1 MSQQMYGPPPRTGAP
16 VPPHAL
22 PPRNGLGT
30 AALILGIIGV
40 VMGVIPFMFWLG
52 GILGIIALILGLSGR
67 GKAKRGEATNKG
79 TATAGAV
86 LGPVAVVLSVV
97 MGVVTFM
104 AVDDAVNEINK
115 SVSETGEKGATG
127 KNGGGGGGKEKAG
140 DDGAA
145 DSGAAGGET
154 YAAGDTVVYDDGVQ
168 VTVSRHTAYAPG
180 EFAIGHKKGNKAYK
194 VTVTVVNK
202 GKEKFDTALLTVDAR
217 AGKDGKTAESIFDD
231 KIGQGFNGTVVPGRT
246 ATAEFAFD
254 TPAGAKTLE
263 IEVSPGWSYHSSHW
277 NLEI

>member
-1 MSQQMYGPPPRTGAP
+1 MSQQMYGPPQGAP
-16 VPPHAL
+16 VPPPAL

-40 VMGVIPFMFWLG
+40 VTGVIPFMFWLG
-52 GILGIIALILGLSGR
+52 GILGIIALLLGLSGR

-115 SVSETGEKGATG
+115 SVSETGEKGAAAED
-127 KNGGGGGGKEKAG
+127 GGGGGGKEKAG

-145 DSGAAGGET
+145 DPGAAGGET

-168 VTVSRHTAYAPG
+168 VTVSRHTAYTPG
-180 EFAIGHKKGNKAYK
+180 EFAIGHTKGNKAYK

-202 GKEKFDTALLTVDAR
+202 GEEKFDTALLTVDAR

-263 IEVSPGWSYHSSHW
+263 VEVSPGWSYNSSHW
-277 NLEI
+277 NLEL